1 MQPDIVCI
9 CLSAAIFSP
18 RESNFTE
25 YRVFFSRWIFQKF
38 ICRFTNFPWIFAKT
52 IRRILS
58 HFPLLI
64 THVQIFIRYFCLS
77 KRFVTRRFAI
87 QLHNPINIPSIDNL
101 KNGRVS
107 ESIIFAQ
114 QRRNYNYLW
123 QNSVVFSQSQLRVR
137 ESRIYS
143 RIERSSFPRSH
154 KKRKERERERK
165 KKEDNVDSAKARHA
179 EALNSRNP
187 SGGHETSR
195 TLIPIAQ
202 ARRTTSTRYALR
214 DDTTCTRVHVSSS
227 RTYAR
232 EKRTWLARA
241 RSRFVN
247 STNGANVRRARG
259 IVLRQ
264 K

>member
-1 MQPDIVCI
+1 MQPDVVCI

-143 RIERSSFPRSH
+143 RIERSSFSRSH
-154 KKRKERERERK
+154 KKQRERERERGK
-165 KKEDNVDSAKARHA
+165 KKK
-179 EALNSRNP
+179 
-187 SGGHETSR
+187 T
-195 TLIPIAQ
+195 TLIP
-202 ARRTTSTRYALR
+202 RRHAMPKL
-214 DDTTCTRVHVSSS
+214 
-227 RTYAR
+227 
-232 EKRTWLARA
+232 
-241 RSRFVN
+241 
-247 STNGANVRRARG
+247 
-259 IVLRQ
+259 
-264 K
+264 